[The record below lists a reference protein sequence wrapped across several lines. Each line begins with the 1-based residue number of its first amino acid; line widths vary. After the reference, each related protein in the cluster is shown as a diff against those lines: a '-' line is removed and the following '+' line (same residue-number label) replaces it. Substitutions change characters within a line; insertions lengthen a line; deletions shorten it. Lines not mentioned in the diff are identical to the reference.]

1 MNTDMSTNDIL
12 DTIIDEIQFGL
23 NGMQNNGN
31 VINDFINTVYHI
43 DSLSNMENGNAN
55 ANSNANANVNSNA
68 NANANANVN
77 ATWEELMNLLPR
89 QQTTTPSFQFTSELS
104 SDFTD
109 NIFSIPLYRHRN
121 AFSFN
126 LEETN
131 NTLNNLINNT
141 LVTDIKQTYKKVLSD
156 EGKALL
162 KRSTYH
168 KNHHE
173 RDNSGVTICPIMQIP
188 FEEGDEIIQLPCNH
202 TFTAEHIVNWLE
214 NESAMCPVCRHELPS
229 KEVKNEMEVA
239 SEVVS
244 EANEHEVEGEVANEV
259 EVSNEVEGEDEMV
272 DEGESEMEDDSEING
287 VSEIHGETFNLRFDV
302 TNNRFIAD
310 TPLQTNIIN
319 NLYDNVNSMVQ
330 SYQMDTSANIRNTN
344 ALNLIRNYI
353 NINLDML
360 VENEIRNLN
369 NNQFEELLSSELSNI
384 INVNQDI
391 SGNSI

>member
-1 MNTDMSTNDIL
+1 
-12 DTIIDEIQFGL
+12 
-23 NGMQNNGN
+23 
-31 VINDFINTVYHI
+31 
-43 DSLSNMENGNAN
+43 
-55 ANSNANANVNSNA
+55 
-68 NANANANVN
+68 
-77 ATWEELMNLLPR
+77 
-89 QQTTTPSFQFTSELS
+89 
-104 SDFTD
+104 
-109 NIFSIPLYRHRN
+109 
-121 AFSFN
+121 
-126 LEETN
+126 
-131 NTLNNLINNT
+131 
-141 LVTDIKQTYKKVLSD
+141 
-156 EGKALL
+156 
-162 KRSTYH
+162 
-168 KNHHE
+168 
-173 RDNSGVTICPIMQIP
+173 
-188 FEEGDEIIQLPCNH
+188 
-202 TFTAEHIVNWLE
+202 
-214 NESAMCPVCRHELPS
+214 
-229 KEVKNEMEVA
+229 
-239 SEVVS
+239 
-244 EANEHEVEGEVANEV
+244 
-259 EVSNEVEGEDEMV
+259 MV

>member
-31 VINDFINTVYHI
+31 VINDFMNTVYHI
-43 DSLSNMENGNAN
+43 DSLSNMENGY
-55 ANSNANANVNSNA
+55 ANANVNSNA
-68 NANANANVN
+68 NANSYANANSNANANSYANANSNANAN

-126 LEETN
+126 FEETN

-141 LVTDIKQTYKKVLSD
+141 LVTDLKQTYKKVLSD

-173 RDNSGVTICPIMQIP
+173 RDNSGVMICPIMQIP

-229 KEVKNEMEVA
+229 KEVKNEVEGED
-239 SEVVS
+239 EVVS
-244 EANEHEVEGEVANEV
+244 EANEVEV
-259 EVSNEVEGEDEMV
+259 EVDS
-272 DEGESEMEDDSEING
+272 DSEING
-287 VSEIHGETFNLRFDV
+287 VSETFNLRFDV
-302 TNNRFIAD
+302 SNNRFIAD

-369 NNQFEELLSSELSNI
+369 NNQIEELLSSDLSNI